1 MALVARVAA
10 GAGQEVEKAGQEE
23 VGRVQDRPVWQLSAA
38 G

>member
-1 MALVARVAA
+1 MALVARAA
-10 GAGQEVEKAGQEE
+10 GAEKVGREE